1 MLRTLL
7 GAGALSLALGL
18 TAQAQTPAGQPVNP
32 KTPAPPATAATAP
45 SAAADT
51 SASASAF
58 RSGMTVKDAQGT
70 TIGTISRVIKTP
82 DGATTYAVSVDGR
95 TINLPGSAL
104 SLGAAGEAI
113 SSMSKAQITAS
124 TAPPT
129 T

>member
-1 MLRTLL
+1 MLRSLL

-18 TAQAQTPAGQPVNP
+18 SAQAQTPAGQPVNP
-32 KTPAPPATAATAP
+32 TTAAPPPASAATAP
-45 SAAADT
+45 AT
-51 SASASAF
+51 SANTSATASAF
-58 RSGMTVKDAQGT
+58 RSGMTVKDAQGV

-95 TINLPGSAL
+95 NVKLPGSAL
-104 SLGAAGEAI
+104 TMGASGEAI

-129 T
+129 